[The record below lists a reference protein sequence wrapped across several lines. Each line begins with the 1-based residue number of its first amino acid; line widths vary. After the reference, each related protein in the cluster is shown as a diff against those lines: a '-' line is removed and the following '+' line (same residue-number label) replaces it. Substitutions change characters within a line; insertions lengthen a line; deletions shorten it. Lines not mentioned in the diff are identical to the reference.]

1 MACVPDRRGP
11 EWAIFVLAAIVVLL
25 VAPSGTVEAHVA
37 VPVGANHAGPISRG
51 LVVTD
56 AQHAALVIH
65 AGARPF
71 IVKPASAGVMPPNMR
86 SSDSAT
92 LGDLANAAITD
103 ITLAGLGAGA
113 LLIWRARTLQARNG
127 EGGMG

>member
-11 EWAIFVLAAIVVLL
+11 EWAIIVLAAIVVLL
-25 VAPSGTVEAHVA
+25 VAPSCTVGAHVA
-37 VPVGANHAGPISRG
+37 VPVGANHAGPISRR

-71 IVKPASAGVMPPNMR
+71 VLKPASTRGLPPNMR

-92 LGDLANAAITD
+92 LAASANAAITD
-103 ITLAGLGAGA
+103 I
-113 LLIWRARTLQARNG
+113 
-127 EGGMG
+127 